1 MVQSDSQATVE
12 YSYNVESSRR
22 VSDRTYSGS
31 NKCDRDTSVY
41 SYVLD
46 TDLSQ
51 ACDVLLQQSDGFADR
66 QVGFVETYLNTTVYV
81 FGLYFAL

>member
-1 MVQSDSQATVE
+1 MAQSDSQATVE
-12 YSYNVESSRR
+12 YSYNIESSHR
-22 VSDRTYSGS
+22 VSDKTYSGS
-31 NKCDRDTSVY
+31 NIWDRGISVY

-66 QVGFVETYLNTTVYV
+66 QVEFVET
-81 FGLYFAL
+81 